1 LKQGLDVLTMTNLEV
16 LTMTNKESKS
26 EIKRLREALEVYARD
41 CHSDGDRG
49 EVDKCHA
56 VDCCSVAFRALKAKP
71 SA

>member
-1 LKQGLDVLTMTNLEV
+1 LKQGLEVMTMTNE
-16 LTMTNKESKS
+16 ESKA

-49 EVDKCHA
+49 DVDKCHA
-56 VDCCSVAFRALKAKP
+56 LDCCFVAFRALKAKP